1 MISPVPRTHAG
12 GRLLRLTIA
21 LFAATSAGHVAA
33 EESTC
38 KPLFEA
44 MNRLFTTPSHQYL
57 KQTNANGGAKSTDS
71 EIINTGAALYIRV
84 DGKWH
89 GSNGTGAEL
98 QKREEENRKNAKVT
112 TCRIERDEAVDGVAG
127 TLYSAHTETA
137 YGSSDEQLWIAKS
150 SGLPLRETIEID
162 MVDQG
167 GKSRADIRVVYGAIE
182 APPVD
187 P

>member
-1 MISPVPRTHAG
+1 
-12 GRLLRLTIA
+12 
-21 LFAATSAGHVAA
+21 
-33 EESTC
+33 
-38 KPLFEA
+38 

-71 EIINTGAALYIRV
+71 EIINTGAAMYIRI

-89 GSNGTGAEL
+89 NSDATGAEL

-112 TCRIERDEAVDGVAG
+112 TCRKERDEAVDGVAV
-127 TLYSAHTETA
+127 TLYSAHTETS

-150 SGLPLRETIEID
+150 SGLPLRETIELD
-162 MVDQG
+162 MGDQG
-167 GKSRADIRVVYGAIE
+167 GKSHADIRVVYRGIE
-182 APPVD
+182 APVID